1 MSYKSETLEPIVVT
15 PKKEIETFSI
25 TRKDVQILSKEV
37 LEELGDDVINQAIAD
52 GKIEI
57 PAGGT
62 KLFRHTVSIKMGG
75 MGSDQSFILV
85 FVNND
90 ESEINSYEKIV
101 NNFVNNFYIDGYFS
115 PNNVNS
121 YCYHCIKGSFT
132 IYNLGTQYH
141 NDIIG
146 FNGSIGGAP
155 LSVSYNL
162 NGIYSTFDL
171 TKATSITDAVTE
183 L

>member
-15 PKKEIETFSI
+15 PKKYIETFSI

-62 KLFRHTVSIKMGG
+62 KLYRHTVSIKMPG
-75 MGSDQSFILV
+75 MDSNQSFVLI
-85 FVNND
+85 FVNTD
-90 ESEINSYEKIV
+90 ESEIDSYEKLV
-101 NNFVNNFYIDGYFS
+101 NNYVNFIDGYFS
-115 PNNVNS
+115 PNDIDH
-121 YCYHCIKGSFT
+121 YIYHCIKGSFT
-132 IYNLGTQYH
+132 IYNLGTQYRTH
-141 NDIIG
+141 IIG
-146 FNGSIGGAP
+146 FDGSIGGTP
-155 LSVSYNL
+155 LTVSYYL
-162 NGIYSTFDL
+162 NGWSTYNL
-171 TKATSITDAVTE
+171 TKATSITDTITE